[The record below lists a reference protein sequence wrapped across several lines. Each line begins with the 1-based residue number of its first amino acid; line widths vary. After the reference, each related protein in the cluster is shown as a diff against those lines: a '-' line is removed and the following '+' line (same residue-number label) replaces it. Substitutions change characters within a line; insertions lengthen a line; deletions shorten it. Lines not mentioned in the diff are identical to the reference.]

1 VQLGAILDGRYPCAQ
16 DLAEIRNDL
25 TALDERG
32 LLIENFGVTEE
43 RVTRK
48 ELVLASGAA
57 AISSLR
63 EIQVIKSIDGKDFP
77 SSRELRE
84 LQESFSIWVLGNL
97 LS

>member
-1 VQLGAILDGRYPCAQ
+1 V
-16 DLAEIRNDL
+16 
-25 TALDERG
+25 
-32 LLIENFGVTEE
+32 
-43 RVTRK
+43 
-48 ELVLASGAA
+48 SGAA

-84 LQESFSIWVLGNL
+84 LQESFSTWVLGNL